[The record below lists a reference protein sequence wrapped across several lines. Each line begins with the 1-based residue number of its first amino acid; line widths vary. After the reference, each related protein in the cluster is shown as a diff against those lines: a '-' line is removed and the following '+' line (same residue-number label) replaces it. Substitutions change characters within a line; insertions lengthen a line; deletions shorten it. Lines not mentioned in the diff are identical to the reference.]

1 MGPMAIHSVCVYCG
15 SSPGGRKSYAAA
27 AEQLGTSLARNGI
40 RLVYGGGSVGL
51 MGVVAD
57 AALKAGGLVIGVI
70 PKALR
75 DLDVAHHGLT
85 ELRVVDT
92 MHERKALMNSL
103 SDAFAILPGALG
115 TFDEMFEALTWGQLG
130 IHRKPCAVFDVDD
143 YFAPLFALL
152 EHAAR
157 EGFLRPAHASLLQRA
172 STADELLRVLRDYE
186 VPALPKWTMASDL

>member
-1 MGPMAIHSVCVYCG
+1 MTIHSVCVYCG
-15 SSPGGRKSYAAA
+15 SSPGRRTSYAVA
-27 AEQLGTSLARNGI
+27 AEQLGATLAREGI
-40 RLVYGGGSVGL
+40 QLVYGGGSVGL
-51 MGVVAD
+51 MGIVAD
-57 AALKAGGLVIGVI
+57 AALGAGGRVIGVI

-75 DLDVAHHGLT
+75 DLDVAHRGLT

-143 YFAPLFALL
+143 YFAPLFAMLR
-152 EHAAR
+152 HAAA

-172 STADELLRVLRDYE
+172 TSADELLRVLRDYV
-186 VPALPKWTMASDL
+186 VPALPKWTSPSGI